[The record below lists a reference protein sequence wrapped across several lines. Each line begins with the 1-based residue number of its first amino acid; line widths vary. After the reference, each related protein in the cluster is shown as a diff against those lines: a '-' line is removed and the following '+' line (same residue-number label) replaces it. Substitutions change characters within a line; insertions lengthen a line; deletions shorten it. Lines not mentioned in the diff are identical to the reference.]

1 MGVWFIYCIDF
12 GFIENVWILWNLRN
26 LINFVKVVD
35 WL

>member
-12 GFIENVWILWNLRN
+12 GFIESVWILWNLRN